1 MGCSRCNDFK
11 RALEDR
17 ASEYRRLCANETY
30 GRISSRFVAYSV
42 VEMERA
48 RSELDVHRS
57 VCASVIGNA
66 RERLAFSKI

>member
-1 MGCSRCNDFK
+1 M
-11 RALEDR
+11 
-17 ASEYRRLCANETY
+17 CANETF

-57 VCASVIGNA
+57 VCSSVIGNA
-66 RERLAFSKI
+66 RERLAFSEI